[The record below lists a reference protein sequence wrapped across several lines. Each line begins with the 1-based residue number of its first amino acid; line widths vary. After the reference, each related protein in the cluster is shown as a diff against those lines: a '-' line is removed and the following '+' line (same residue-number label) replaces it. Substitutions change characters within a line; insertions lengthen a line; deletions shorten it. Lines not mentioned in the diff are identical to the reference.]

1 MLVAHAM
8 AASHAAL
15 TAAAEAFARA
25 ELAGNDGSHSFDHVA
40 RVRASALA
48 LARQEGLAEAEVEVA
63 ELAALLHDV
72 KVQTQRSW
80 FRVVVAAWL

>member
-1 MLVAHAM
+1 MCWWHAM
-8 AASHAAL
+8 TASHAAL

-25 ELAGNDGSHSFDHVA
+25 ALAGNDGSHSFDHVA

-72 KVQTQRSW
+72 KVLFS
-80 FRVVVAAWL
+80 VVGFELL